1 MNDVVTRKGSST
13 ITEFINSLVIA
24 ELREE
29 YPSIKLK
36 DNIDIPG
43 AIQAINKNT
52 GDRFVFIN
60 TFPNNR
66 TIELALW
73 A

>member
-43 AIQAINKNT
+43 AI
-52 GDRFVFIN
+52 
-60 TFPNNR
+60 
-66 TIELALW
+66 
-73 A
+73 